1 MSNDSNSTMEGER
14 TSLGRGTAESLLSEE
29 PRVHVERIGD
39 SGSPFESDNRSAG
52 PSLGGGEN
60 DGDENKNKEQE
71 TREKRSGLSTENADR
86 PRGNVEVYS
95 QEEAVI
101 RHITFWRNG
110 FQIEGAT
117 NNLRPYGDP
126 TSSHILQTIEAGY
139 LFSTCK
145 YINIHRFIFLQWC
158 PGFCLERPSRPICG
172 TARSKSNNRG
182 LYFTRLGGCKGGL

>member
-86 PRGNVEVYS
+86 PRGNVEVYRKRLS
-95 QEEAVI
+95 FATSHFGEMGFKLKVPL
-101 RHITFWRNG
+101 IT
-110 FQIEGAT
+110 
-117 NNLRPYGDP
+117 
-126 TSSHILQTIEAGY
+126 
-139 LFSTCK
+139 
-145 YINIHRFIFLQWC
+145 
-158 PGFCLERPSRPICG
+158 
-172 TARSKSNNRG
+172 
-182 LYFTRLGGCKGGL
+182 